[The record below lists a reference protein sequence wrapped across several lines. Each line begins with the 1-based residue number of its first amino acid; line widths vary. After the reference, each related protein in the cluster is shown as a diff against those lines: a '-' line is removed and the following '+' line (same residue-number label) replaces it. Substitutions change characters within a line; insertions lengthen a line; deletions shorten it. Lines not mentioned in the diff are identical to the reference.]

1 MKKEKKKIERSKI
14 GKRRKRENKD
24 DKKKWNE
31 MRRIK
36 IEEQRDKLKERKKK
50 MGKRKGVESIGREC
64 CFNGAAQCFYAEIF
78 GAT

>member
-1 MKKEKKKIERSKI
+1 
-14 GKRRKRENKD
+14 
-24 DKKKWNE
+24 

-78 GAT
+78 GATSS

>member
-1 MKKEKKKIERSKI
+1 MER

-50 MGKRKGVESIGREC
+50 RKGVESIGREC

-78 GAT
+78 GATWF

>member
-1 MKKEKKKIERSKI
+1 MQR

-50 MGKRKGVESIGREC
+50 KWEKGREW
-64 CFNGAAQCFYAEIF
+64 NRLGASAVSMAQRNVSTLKYSARHRLELLPD
-78 GAT
+78 

>member
-1 MKKEKKKIERSKI
+1 MEAKLEKNR

-50 MGKRKGVESIGREC
+50 NGKKEGSGIDWARVLFQWRSAMFLR
-64 CFNGAAQCFYAEIF
+64 
-78 GAT
+78 